1 MAALAAV
8 TVTGALHAVPIT
20 TTQDNIVTTKDVF
33 VSTGADII
41 VKDGNEWIQIMDSIF
56 KVYQCTHARAVAF
69 SSGENADMQT
79 VSLFGFGGDTR
90 MLCLSEDAGGA
101 GRGAAQ
107 KELG

>member
-1 MAALAAV
+1 MMKLRLPGMRMAALAAV

-41 VKDGNEWIQIMDSIF
+41 VKDGNELIQIMDSIL
-56 KVYQCTHARAVAF
+56 KVYQYTRARAVAF

-79 VSLFGFGGDTR
+79 VSLSASVVTPE
-90 MLCLSEDAGGA
+90 CYV
-101 GRGAAQ
+101 
-107 KELG
+107 